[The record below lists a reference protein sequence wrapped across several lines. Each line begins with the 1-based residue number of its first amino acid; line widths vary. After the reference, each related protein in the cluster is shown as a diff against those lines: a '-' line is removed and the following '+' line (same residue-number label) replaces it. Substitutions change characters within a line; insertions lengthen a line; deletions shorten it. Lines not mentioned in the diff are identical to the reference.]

1 MNNIDVFEKLF
12 YLIPFASV
20 QHQSEPAA
28 DEDDSDFFVDPTPPQ
43 AGYDPVVGFPQ
54 MSLGDAVNA
63 GSTQGGL
70 HFPNDRFRFT
80 GVVAEVEEKLNSE
93 IREWQTRMQ
102 QYLVEVAS
110 QQQQQPDQQQQP
122 QQQQIQHQQVQ
133 QQASVPVVPMPAQNG
148 AQNEVLEEVVG
159 QEEAAADHHV
169 EPRPAAVARSSS
181 QQRES

>member
-1 MNNIDVFEKLF
+1 MEKLQYSI
-12 YLIPFASV
+12 YLASV

-43 AGYDPVVGFPQ
+43 AGYEPVVGFPQ

-93 IREWQTRMQ
+93 IREWQARMQ

-110 QQQQQPDQQQQP
+110 QQQQQPDQLQQP

-148 AQNEVLEEVVG
+148 AQNEVTEEVVG

-169 EPRPAAVARSSS
+169 EPRPAVARSSS